1 MKLKATESTAV
12 QLFAS
17 YRRKGMA
24 ADKAMAIVGASLQ
37 ITKQDLAELLTSL
50 NLLDTVPVAAA
61 APATDMAELDIAEGL
76 NALSNEGPRQLGDG
90 HIKFKDILEDFPDTE
105 GNA

>member
-24 ADKAMAIVGASLQ
+24 EDKAMAIVGASLQ
-37 ITKQDLAELLTSL
+37 ITRQDLAELLSTLDLL
-50 NLLDTVPVAAA
+50 NSAPVAAA
-61 APATDMAELDIAEGL
+61 APATDMAEVDIAEGL
-76 NALSNEGPRQLGDG
+76 NALANEGPRQLGDG
-90 HIKFKDILEDFPDTE
+90 HISFKDILEDFPDTD

>member
-1 MKLKATESTAV
+1 MKLKATERTAV

-24 ADKAMAIVGASLQ
+24 EEKAMAIVGASLQ
-37 ITKQDLAELLTSL
+37 ITQQDLAELLTSL
-50 NLLDTVPVAAA
+50 DLLNKAPIAAA
-61 APATDMAELDIAEGL
+61 APATDMAEVDIAEGL
-76 NALSNEGPRQLGDG
+76 NALANEGPRQLGDG
-90 HIKFKDILEDFPDTE
+90 HINFRDILEDFPDTE

>member
-37 ITKQDLAELLTSL
+37 ITQQDPAELLKSL
-50 NLLDTVPVAAA
+50 ALLDTTPVATA
-61 APATDMAELDIAEGL
+61 APATDMAEVDIAEGL

-90 HIKFKDILEDFPDTE
+90 QISFKDILEDFPDTE

>member
-24 ADKAMAIVGASLQ
+24 EDKAMAIVGASLQ
-37 ITKQDLAELLTSL
+37 ITQQDLAELLTSL
-50 NLLDTVPVAAA
+50 DLLNSATVAAA
-61 APATDMAELDIAEGL
+61 APATDMADVDIAEGL
-76 NALSNEGPRQLGDG
+76 NALSHQGLRQLGDG
-90 HIKFKDILEDFPDTE
+90 HISFKDILEDFPDTE
-105 GNA
+105 GSA

>member
-12 QLFAS
+12 RLFAS

-24 ADKAMAIVGASLQ
+24 EDKAMAIVGASLQ
-37 ITKQDLAELLTSL
+37 ITPQDLAELLSKL
-50 NLLDTVPVAAA
+50 DLLDTAPIAAA
-61 APATDMAELDIAEGL
+61 APATEIVEVDIADGL

-90 HIKFKDILEDFPDTE
+90 QISFKDILEDFPDTE

>member
-37 ITKQDLAELLTSL
+37 ITPQDLAELLTSL
-50 NLLDTVPVAAA
+50 GLLDTALTAAA
-61 APATDMAELDIAEGL
+61 APATDMAEVNIAEGL
-76 NALSNEGPRQLGDG
+76 TALANEGPTQLGYG
-90 HIKFKDILEDFPDTE
+90 HINFRDILEDFPDTE

>member
-37 ITKQDLAELLTSL
+37 ITQKDLAELFKSL
-50 NLLDTVPVAAA
+50 DLLDTTPVAAA
-61 APATDMAELDIAEGL
+61 APATDMAEVDIAEGL
-76 NALSNEGPRQLGDG
+76 NALSHEGPRQLGDG
-90 HIKFKDILEDFPDTE
+90 RINFKDILEDFPDTE

>member
-17 YRRKGMA
+17 YKRKGMA
-24 ADKAMAIVGASLQ
+24 EDKAVAIVGASLQ
-37 ITKQDLAELLTSL
+37 ITPKDLAELLTAL
-50 NLLDTVPVAAA
+50 DILDTAPIAAA
-61 APATDMAELDIAEGL
+61 ANMAEVDIADGL

-90 HIKFKDILEDFPDTE
+90 HIVFRDILEDFPDTE
-105 GNA
+105 DNP

>member
-1 MKLKATESTAV
+1 MKLKAAESTAV

-24 ADKAMAIVGASLQ
+24 EDKAMAIVGASLQ
-37 ITKQDLAELLTSL
+37 ITPQDLAELLTAL
-50 NLLDTVPVAAA
+50 DLLDNAPVAAA
-61 APATDMAELDIAEGL
+61 APTTDMAEVDIAEGL
-76 NALSNEGPRQLGDG
+76 NALANEGPRQLGDG
-90 HIKFKDILEDFPDTE
+90 HINFRDILEDFPDTE

>member
-24 ADKAMAIVGASLQ
+24 ADKAMAIVAASLQ
-37 ITKQDLAELLTSL
+37 ITPQDLAELLASL
-50 NLLDTVPVAAA
+50 DLLEA
-61 APATDMAELDIAEGL
+61 APIAATAPSTDMSEVDIAEGL
-76 NALSNEGPRQLGDG
+76 NALSHEGPRQLGDG
-90 HIKFKDILEDFPDTE
+90 HISFKDILEDFPDTE

>member
-37 ITKQDLAELLTSL
+37 ITPQDLAELLTSL
-50 NLLDTVPVAAA
+50 DLLDA
-61 APATDMAELDIAEGL
+61 APFAATVAPKDMAEVDIAEGL

-90 HIKFKDILEDFPDTE
+90 QISFKDILEDFPDTE

>member
-12 QLFAS
+12 RLFAS

-24 ADKAMAIVGASLQ
+24 ADKALAIVGASLQ
-37 ITKQDLAELLTSL
+37 ITRQDLAELLSTLDLL
-50 NLLDTVPVAAA
+50 NSAPVAAA
-61 APATDMAELDIAEGL
+61 APATDMAEVDIAEGL

-90 HIKFKDILEDFPDTE
+90 RISFKDILEDFPDTE
-105 GNA
+105 GSA

>member
-24 ADKAMAIVGASLQ
+24 EDKAMAIVGASLQ
-37 ITKQDLAELLTSL
+37 ITPKDLAELLSTL
-50 NLLDTVPVAAA
+50 DLLDTAPIAAA
-61 APATDMAELDIAEGL
+61 APAADMAEVDIAEGL
-76 NALSNEGPRQLGDG
+76 NALSHEGPRKLGDG
-90 HIKFKDILEDFPDTE
+90 HISFKDILEDFPDTE

>member
-24 ADKAMAIVGASLQ
+24 GDKAMAIVGASLQ
-37 ITKQDLAELLTSL
+37 ITQQDLAELLTSL
-50 NLLDTVPVAAA
+50 DLLDTAPVAAA
-61 APATDMAELDIAEGL
+61 ASTADMAEVDIAEGL

-90 HIKFKDILEDFPDTE
+90 QLNFRDILEDFPDTE

>member
-24 ADKAMAIVGASLQ
+24 EDKAMAIVGASLQ
-37 ITKQDLAELLTSL
+37 ITPQDLAELLTSL
-50 NLLDTVPVAAA
+50 NLLGTAPVAAA
-61 APATDMAELDIAEGL
+61 ATNMAEVDIADGL
-76 NALSNEGPRQLGDG
+76 NALSHEGPRQLGDG
-90 HIKFKDILEDFPDTE
+90 HISFKDILEDFPDTE

>member
-1 MKLKATESTAV
+1 MRLKAKESTAV

-37 ITKQDLAELLTSL
+37 ITPQDLAELLTSL
-50 NLLDTVPVAAA
+50 GLLDTAPVAAA
-61 APATDMAELDIAEGL
+61 APATDMAEVDIAEGL
-76 NALSNEGPRQLGDG
+76 NALSHEGSRQLGDG
-90 HIKFKDILEDFPDTE
+90 RISFTDILEDFPDTE

>member
-1 MKLKATESTAV
+1 MKLKAKESTAT
-12 QLFAS
+12 QLFTS

-24 ADKAMAIVGASLQ
+24 EDKAIAIVGASLQ
-37 ITKQDLAELLTSL
+37 ITPQDLAELLTSL
-50 NLLDTVPVAAA
+50 GLLDMVPIAAA
-61 APATDMAELDIAEGL
+61 APTTDMAEVDIADGL

-90 HIKFKDILEDFPDTE
+90 RLSFKDILEDFPDTE

>member
-37 ITKQDLAELLTSL
+37 ITPQDLAELLTSL
-50 NLLDTVPVAAA
+50 DLLDASPIAATA
-61 APATDMAELDIAEGL
+61 APKDMAEVDIAEGL
-76 NALSNEGPRQLGDG
+76 NALANDGPRQLGDG
-90 HIKFKDILEDFPDTE
+90 HINFKDILEDFPDTE

>member
-24 ADKAMAIVGASLQ
+24 ADKAMAIIGASLQ
-37 ITKQDLAELLTSL
+37 ITPQDLAELLTSL
-50 NLLDTVPVAAA
+50 DLLDTAPIAAA
-61 APATDMAELDIAEGL
+61 APATDMAEVDIADGL

-90 HIKFKDILEDFPDTE
+90 RINFKDILEDFPDTK
-105 GNA
+105 GSA

>member
-12 QLFAS
+12 RLFAS

-24 ADKAMAIVGASLQ
+24 EDKAMAIVGASLQ
-37 ITKQDLAELLTSL
+37 ITQQDLAELLTSL
-50 NLLDTVPVAAA
+50 DLLETAPVAAA
-61 APATDMAELDIAEGL
+61 APATDMAEVDIADGL

-90 HIKFKDILEDFPDTE
+90 QLNFRDILEDFPDTE

>member
-37 ITKQDLAELLTSL
+37 ITKQDLAKLLTSL
-50 NLLDTVPVAAA
+50 DLLDASPIAATA
-61 APATDMAELDIAEGL
+61 APKDMAEVDIAEGL
-76 NALSNEGPRQLGDG
+76 NALANEGPRQLGDG
-90 HIKFKDILEDFPDTE
+90 HINFRDILEDFPDTE

>member
-12 QLFAS
+12 RLFAS

-37 ITKQDLAELLTSL
+37 IAQQDLAELLTSL
-50 NLLDTVPVAAA
+50 ELLDKAPIAAA
-61 APATDMAELDIAEGL
+61 APATDMAEVDIAEGL

-90 HIKFKDILEDFPDTE
+90 HISFKDILEDFPDTE